1 MTQVVAKGE
10 QYPLMGELYNV
21 DRANLSFT
29 AFHGFDESGVA
40 ADACG
45 QFLVWNTRSRP
56 NQPELP
62 AEQESSRPV
71 PQEPMKERHQ

>member
-1 MTQVVAKGE
+1 
-10 QYPLMGELYNV
+10 MGDLYDV

-29 AFHGFDESGVA
+29 AFHGFDKNAVA

-45 QFLVWNTRSRP
+45 QFLVWNTGSGP

-62 AEQESSRPV
+62 AEQEGSRPV
-71 PQEPMKERHQ
+71 PQEPVKESHQ